1 MSPERSFKS
10 REGSDYEHAN
20 WTGSRMSSQADWAAS
35 EEVALRVRTLTAEN
49 LELDLEDV
57 QMESSFFDLGAES
70 LDLLDVAFALESEY
84 KISFPRTDILERAT
98 EHFGEDALVKD
109 GLVTDL
115 GLQLLRE
122 GMPELDRDLIK
133 PGLLDTDVA
142 QNITVGS
149 FARITQR
156 LIDAKAAFPR
166 TCPDCGGT
174 LVESEAMPEFECS
187 SCGKIVPVPS
197 GDEIL
202 MQDLIDLH
210 QQTVAEQ

>member
-1 MSPERSFKS
+1 MTSGNSN
-10 REGSDYEHAN
+10 AL
-20 WTGSRMSSQADWAAS
+20 WAAS
-35 EEVALRVRTLTAEN
+35 DEVALSVRTLTARN
-49 LELDLEDV
+49 LELDLDEVRMD
-57 QMESSFFDLGAES
+57 SSFFDLGAES
-70 LDLLDVAFALESEY
+70 LDLLDIAFALESEY
-84 KISFPRTDILERAT
+84 RIQFPRTDLLERAT

-109 GLVTDL
+109 GIVTDL

-122 GMPELDRDLIK
+122 GMPELDPSLIK
-133 PGLLDTDVA
+133 PGLRDTDVA
-142 QNITVGS
+142 KQITIGS

-174 LVESEAMPEFECS
+174 LVESGAMPEFECE

-202 MQDLIDLH
+202 LQDLIDLH
-210 QQTVAEQ
+210 VQTTAAR

>member
-1 MSPERSFKS
+1 M
-10 REGSDYEHAN
+10 
-20 WTGSRMSSQADWAAS
+20 TSQHSNADWAAS

-49 LELDLEDV
+49 LELDLDDV
-57 QMESSFFDLGAES
+57 QMDSAFFELGAES
-70 LDLLDVAFALESEY
+70 LDLLDIAFALESEY
-84 KISFPRTDILERAT
+84 RIQFPRTDILERAT

-122 GMPELDRDLIK
+122 GMPELDPELIK
-133 PGLLDTDVA
+133 PGLRDTDVA
-142 QNITVGS
+142 KKITIGS

-156 LIDAKAAFPR
+156 LIDAKAEFSR

-174 LVESEAMPEFECS
+174 LVESEAMPEFECE

-210 QQTVAEQ
+210 EQTAAAR